1 MEVFR
6 RGTTDRHAYRWR
18 VTESIDPGKM
28 TSSVEDGVL
37 TITRR
42 TYRSA
47 DFTHII
53 FGFFAALFGLFFLW
67 ITIANSTLFDGFVTP
82 IVILALLGY
91 GYFGL
96 TRIVNRRTVSV
107 GNGRVAAKDGPL
119 PQFMRSV
126 DADQGDYGKVEVRSA
141 MRFTFPPI
149 SKYRLYYVGGE
160 IAPDLFRRLLDE
172 DEAKYAMAVYGAFTV
187 GAD

>member
-1 MEVFR
+1 M
-6 RGTTDRHAYRWR
+6 
-18 VTESIDPGKM
+18 TESIDPGKM

-42 TYRSA
+42 TYRSG

-53 FGFFAALFGLFFLW
+53 FSVFATLFGLLFLW
-67 ITIANSTLFDGFVTP
+67 IAIANSTLFDGFVAP
-82 IVILALLGY
+82 IVILALLAY

-96 TRIVNRRTVSV
+96 TRIVNRRTVRV
-107 GNGRVAAKDGPL
+107 GNGRVTAKDGPL
-119 PQFMRSV
+119 PQFIRSV
-126 DADQGDYGKVEVRSA
+126 SADQGEYGMVEVRSA
-141 MRFTFPPI
+141 MRFTFPPT
-149 SKYRLYYVGGE
+149 SKYRVYYVGGE

-172 DEAKYAMAVYGAFTV
+172 DEAKYAMTAYRAFTV